1 MVQNLVVTVVEL
13 GYIIRRVESVRHE
26 DVQDRTATF
35 LLIEADLSVHVLDGD
50 RAMVVHIWRHG
61 GLQPHLWAY
70 GPQSADGID
79 LFWIFGLVIVT
90 DKGYVQKVAY
100 NPKILMNLR
109 FFWGFLV
116 ITHYGQQP
124 ADLIFF
130 WGDLLVWSSSQT
142 RVTSEKSPRIQRS

>member
-61 GLQPHLWAY
+61 AFSPTCGATAHNLQM
-70 GPQSADGID
+70 
-79 LFWIFGLVIVT
+79 V
-90 DKGYVQKVAY
+90 
-100 NPKILMNLR
+100 
-109 FFWGFLV
+109 
-116 ITHYGQQP
+116 
-124 ADLIFF
+124 
-130 WGDLLVWSSSQT
+130 
-142 RVTSEKSPRIQRS
+142 